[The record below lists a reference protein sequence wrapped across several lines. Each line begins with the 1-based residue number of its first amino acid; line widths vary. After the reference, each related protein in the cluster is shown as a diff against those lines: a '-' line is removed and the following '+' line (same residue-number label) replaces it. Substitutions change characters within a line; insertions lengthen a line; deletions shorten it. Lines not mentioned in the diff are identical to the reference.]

1 MGYRYYDMKNIEPMF
16 PFGFGLSYT
25 QFGIGHLHL
34 DRDCMNVD
42 REGDDL
48 SATVKVKNTGRCG
61 GKEVV
66 QLYIAQEKPTL
77 VKPSK

>member
-1 MGYRYYDMKNIEPMF
+1 MF

-42 REGDDL
+42 GEGDDL
-48 SATVKVKNTGRCG
+48 SHREGEEHRQMRGKRSYSFISRRKNRHW
-61 GKEVV
+61 
-66 QLYIAQEKPTL
+66 
-77 VKPSK
+77 